1 MRTTRSLLS
10 IALTVPRENKTFPT
24 VTIVR
29 AFSSLQEYKRVY
41 EVIAKQIKEWGSD
54 LPEI

>member
-1 MRTTRSLLS
+1 MRITRSLLS
-10 IALTVPRENKTFPT
+10 IALTLPRENKPFPT

-41 EVIAKQIKEWGSD
+41 EVIAKQIKKWGSD
-54 LPEI
+54 VPEI